1 MEINVYYNKV
11 RRYYK
16 FKNTFKEIATWAIS
30 QLNLEIQS
38 LNIIFVNDQ
47 FIKNLHHDYF
57 NLDTGTD
64 VITFNINESNENIEG
79 EIYISI
85 DRAEQQCKDYNVLPE
100 VELCRLI
107 IHGCLHL
114 SGFDD
119 DTKLSQQKMKK
130 VENRLV
136 ESATNLFFNKSH
148 VGET

>member
-1 MEINVYYNKV
+1 M
-11 RRYYK
+11 
-16 FKNTFKEIATWAIS
+16 
-30 QLNLEIQS
+30 EIQS

-47 FIKNLHHDYF
+47 FIKNLNHDYF

-79 EIYISI
+79 EIYICV
-85 DRAEQQCKDYNVLPE
+85 DRAEQQCKVYNVLPE
-100 VELCRLI
+100 IELCRLI

-119 DTKLSQQKMKK
+119 DTKLNQQKMKK

-136 ESATNLFFNKSH
+136 GSATNLFLNKSH